1 MSSEIQ
7 PASNLPVSPL
17 SFGIVAARYNRKLTD
32 SLLDRI
38 ISSLTKNGEPENLTV
53 ERVPGTNEIPSALSL
68 LLQAGK
74 YSCMIG
80 IGVVIKGATSHHHL
94 VAESAANGIQSLA
107 LKYNIPIIN
116 GIIVTDNLEDA
127 VERITGRLDRG
138 NEFAQAAIEMGHFYK
153 KWTKT

>member
-138 NEFAQAAIEMGHFYK
+138 KEFAQAAVEMGHLYK

>member
-7 PASNLPVSPL
+7 PASNLSVSPL
-17 SFGIVAARYNRKLTD
+17 SFGIVAARYNRELTD

-38 ISSLTKNGEPENLTV
+38 VSSLTENGEPENLTV

-68 LLQAGK
+68 LLEAGK

-94 VAESAANGIQSLA
+94 VAESAGNGIQSLA
-107 LKYNIPIIN
+107 LKHNIPIIN

-127 VERITGRLDRG
+127 AERITGRLDRG
-138 NEFAQAAIEMGHFYK
+138 NEFAQAAIEMGHLYK